1 MASAFRHWLNANLVI
16 QYGVDAVYVEYIQ
29 SSLEDGDDG
38 LDELL
43 DSLAPDEPNLRKV
56 SFRMKCDSSSC
67 AQIARSK
74 VISFSD

>member
-1 MASAFRHWLNANLVI
+1 MASAFKHWLNANLVI

-43 DSLAPDEPNLRKV
+43 DSLAPDEPNLRTV
-56 SFRMKCDSSSC
+56 SFR
-67 AQIARSK
+67 
-74 VISFSD
+74 